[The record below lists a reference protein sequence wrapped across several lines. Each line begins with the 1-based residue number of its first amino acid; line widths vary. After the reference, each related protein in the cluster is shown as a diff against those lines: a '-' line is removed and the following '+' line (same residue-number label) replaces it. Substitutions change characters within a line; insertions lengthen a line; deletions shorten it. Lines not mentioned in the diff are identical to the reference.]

1 MVVNEQNADRRHHV
15 IVAAYVGRAQIQM
28 TRLRYVI
35 CTCPC

>member
-1 MVVNEQNADRRHHV
+1 V

-35 CTCPC
+35 CTCPCWL